1 MGRGRAWIAGSIALG
16 LLLIAGA
23 LLLNYPDLGASL
35 LRAASAKLLAVQPS
49 LPEDLPV
56 MYAGVRG

>member
-1 MGRGRAWIAGSIALG
+1 MGRGRAWIAGSVALG

-23 LLLNYPDLGASL
+23 LLVQNPDFGVSL
-35 LRAASAKLLAVQPS
+35 LRAVSAKLLDIRPS
-49 LPEDLPV
+49 LPGDLPV

>member
-1 MGRGRAWIAGSIALG
+1 MGRGRAWVAIWIALG

-23 LLLNYPDLGASL
+23 LLVQNPDLGVSL
-35 LRAASAKLLAVQPS
+35 LRAASTKLLAVQPT

-56 MYAGVRG
+56 MYAGIRG